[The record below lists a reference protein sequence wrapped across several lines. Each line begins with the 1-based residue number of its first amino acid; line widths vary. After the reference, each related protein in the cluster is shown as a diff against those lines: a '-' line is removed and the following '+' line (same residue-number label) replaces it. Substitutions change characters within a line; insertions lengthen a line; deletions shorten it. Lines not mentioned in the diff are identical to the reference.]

1 MWWIF
6 KMYFLTI
13 KHPFICFNW
22 LFLSLVLILVKY
34 CYPSVYQSDLSP
46 FLKLGILN
54 CSLKEDELS

>member
-1 MWWIF
+1 
-6 KMYFLTI
+6 MYFLTI